1 MKIEKINLE
10 GKKSSV
16 EVKDSIFSS
25 KINEK
30 LISSVIY
37 KTNANYKGRSSKT
50 KQKNEIIGSTSKIY
64 AQKGTGNAR
73 HASRKAPIFVGG
85 GIAHGPKGRNSYKTR
100 KLNKN
105 EKRQS
110 ISSILSKKLKLK
122 EVIVFDDFSKEIK
135 KTKEM
140 DKIFN
145 SFSQVLNKFDNEHGY
160 ANSRARLRMA
170 TLYQVAA
177 ANDGI
182 VVGTGNK
189 VEDFGVGFYTKYGDG
204 GVDISPIAD
213 CNKTEVWELGKELG
227 ILKEIIDAPPTDG
240 LWDDGR
246 TDEGQLGLSYKELE
260 EAMENENSIN
270 REKYNSIRRTNLH
283 KMEPIPVC
291 KIPN

>member
-1 MKIEKINLE
+1 MNSAEKIKYISNWIKSYVDQMPTRAESLVI
-10 GKKSSV
+10 GISGGIDSSV
-16 EVKDSIFSS
+16 SS
-25 KINEK
+25 TLSAMTGLKTIVLSMPIKQITNQHDLSLKHQNWLVEKFKNVESHTIN
-30 LISSVIY
+30 
-37 KTNANYKGRSSKT
+37 
-50 KQKNEIIGSTSKIY
+50 
-64 AQKGTGNAR
+64 
-73 HASRKAPIFVGG
+73 
-85 GIAHGPKGRNSYKTR
+85 
-100 KLNKN
+100 LNKLF
-105 EKRQS
+105 E
-110 ISSILSKKLKLK
+110 
-122 EVIVFDDFSKEIK
+122 
-135 KTKEM
+135 
-140 DKIFN
+140 
-145 SFSQVLNKFDNEHGY
+145 SFSTTLNKFDNEHGF

-177 ANDGI
+177 ANKGI

-246 TDEGQLGLSYKELE
+246 TDEGQLGFNYEDLE
-260 EAMENENSIN
+260 DAMVNPDSPHKAEY
-270 REKYNSIRRTNLH
+270 EKIRKQNLH